1 MQIVIPTAGRGT
13 RMKNLTD
20 NVPKNMLLIKGKPI
34 LAWKL
39 EALPTE
45 IDEVIFIIGYLGQ
58 QIKDY
63 FGNSYDGKKISYSVQ
78 EKLNGSGGALHLV
91 KGLVENDFLVMNGDD
106 LYLKKD
112 VENILKYDLAMLGLE
127 INASDKFGV
136 ISFDENGNLKEIIE
150 KGKVVGSALA
160 NVGLYKLNKKFFD
173 YPLVPIGNEEF
184 GLPQTLVLMAKEF
197 PVHVE
202 KATDWFAI
210 GDPEQLE
217 KAQEIIDKFTN

>member
-20 NVPKNMLLIKGKPI
+20 DVPKNMLKVKGRPI

-39 EALPTE
+39 EALPAE

-63 FGNSYDGKKISYSVQ
+63 FGNSYDDKKISYVVQ

-91 KGLVENDFLVMNGDD
+91 KGLVKNDFLVMNGDD

-150 KGKVVGSALA
+150 KGNVVGSALA

-173 YPLVPIGNEEF
+173 YPLVSIGNEEF
-184 GLPQTLVLMAKEF
+184 GLPQTLVLMAKDF
-197 PVHVE
+197 LVHVE

-217 KAQEIIDKFTN
+217 KAQEIIDKFI

>member
-1 MQIVIPTAGRGT
+1 
-13 RMKNLTD
+13 MKNLTD
-20 NVPKNMLLIKGKPI
+20 DVPKNMLKVKGRPI

-39 EALPTE
+39 EALPAE

-63 FGNSYDGKKISYSVQ
+63 FGNSYDDKKISYVVQ

-91 KGLVENDFLVMNGDD
+91 KGLVKNDFLVMNGDD

-173 YPLVPIGNEEF
+173 YPLVSIGNEEF
-184 GLPQTLVLMAKEF
+184 GLPQTLVLMAKDF
-197 PVHVE
+197 LVHVE

-217 KAQEIIDKFTN
+217 KAQEIIDKFI

>member
-1 MQIVIPTAGRGT
+1 
-13 RMKNLTD
+13 MKNLTD